1 MPYEMSR
8 WMIQRVNTVDKLPAV
23 FYFHP
28 WEIDAE
34 QPRIAG
40 IGAKTRFRHYV
51 NIKHM
56 EQRLRRLLGDFKWGR
71 MDEIFLDH
79 S

>member
-1 MPYEMSR
+1 MSHGNP
-8 WMIQRVNTVDKLPAV
+8 IADDAQAAV

-40 IGAKTRFRHYV
+40 IDARTRFRHYV
-51 NIKHM
+51 NIDRM
-56 EQRLRRLLGDFKWGR
+56 ERRLHSLLDDFRWGR
-71 MDEIFLDH
+71 MDHLFLH
-79 S
+79 RAPSLAAVR